1 MSGVTHPNI
10 RVRFAPSPTGFL
22 HIGGARTALFNWL
35 FARRHGGTFILRIE
49 DTDEVRSTEDSV
61 QAILRGLTWLGLDW
75 DEGPSLKSKDDVRG
89 SYGPYYQMQRLDLYK
104 KYADQLLNEGKA
116 YRCYCT
122 PEELEAMRTRAM
134 LAKRPP
140 KYDGRCRT
148 ITEAQRKEKEAAGFK
163 AVVRFKTPVEGA
175 TQFDDIV
182 RGHVVFENALL
193 DDFVLLKASGV
204 PTYQFAVVV
213 DDYLMKITHVIRG
226 DDHLSNTP
234 RQILIME
241 GLGWGDFAKGLKF
254 AHLSMILGPDGTRL
268 SKRHGA
274 TSVEEYERQGFFAEA
289 MMNYLALLGWSTED
303 SQQIFT
309 REDMISKFE
318 LERCGKSPSIFD
330 PTKLLW
336 MNGEYIRHTSPDDFL
351 KRALPFIKEAGL
363 MANEPG
369 GELSPER
376 FAYFKACVGLEQEK
390 AKLLTD
396 VPKLIDFLVK
406 DDYPMDEKS
415 VEKVLKAPGAI
426 GLLMEIRQ
434 RLAEQADFS
443 AAAIE
448 QFCKNF
454 AAEKGVKNGAVYHPV
469 RVATSGRQQGP
480 SLFHYLEVLGKPK
493 VLARIQKTCDALA
506 VR

>member
-1 MSGVTHPNI
+1 MSDTKIPNV

-61 QAILRGLTWLGLDW
+61 QAILRGLSWLGLDW
-75 DEGPSLKSKDDVRG
+75 DEGPSLTSKDEVRG
-89 SYGPYYQMQRLDLYK
+89 TYGPYYQMQRLDLYK
-104 KYADQLLNEGKA
+104 KYSDQLLNEGKA

-140 KYDGRCRT
+140 KYDGRCRNL
-148 ITEAQRKEKEAAGFK
+148 TEAQRKEKEAEGRK
-163 AVVRFKTPVEGA
+163 AVIRFKTPVEGV

-182 RGHVVFENALL
+182 RGHVAFENSLL

-274 TSVEEYERQGFFAEA
+274 TSVEEYDRQGFFHEA

-303 SQQIFT
+303 SQQLFT

-336 MNGEYIRHTSPDDFL
+336 MNGEYIRKTPHDEFL
-351 KRALPFIKEAGL
+351 KRAIPFIKEAGL
-363 MANEPG
+363 IG
-369 GELSPER
+369 GSGELSGDQ
-376 FAYFKACVGLEQEK
+376 FNYFKACVALEQEK

-396 VPKLIDFLVK
+396 VPKLIDFMVK
-406 DDYPMDEKS
+406 DDYPVDEKS

-426 GLLMEIRQ
+426 GLLLEMKPRFASLE
-434 RLAEQADFS
+434 DFT
-443 AAAIE
+443 AAGLE
-448 QFCKNF
+448 KFCKDF
-454 AAEKGVKNGAVYHPV
+454 AAEKGIKNGAVYHPV

-480 SLFHYLEVLGKPK
+480 SLFHYLEVLGKQK
-493 VLARIQKTCDALA
+493 VLDRIQKTCDHLA
-506 VR
+506 IH

>member
-1 MSGVTHPNI
+1 MSNNNV

-75 DEGPSLKSKDDVRG
+75 DEGPSLKSKDEVRG

-104 KYADQLLNEGKA
+104 KYSDQLQNDGKA
-116 YRCYCT
+116 YKCYCT

-140 KYDGRCRT
+140 KYDGRCRNL
-148 ITEAQRKEKEAAGFK
+148 TEAQRKEKEAAGLK
-163 AVVRFKTPVEGA
+163 AVIRFKTPLEGV

-182 RGHVVFENALL
+182 RGHVAFENALL

-274 TSVEEYERQGFFAEA
+274 TSVEEYERTGYFAEA

-303 SQQIFT
+303 SQQLFT

-336 MNGEYIRHTSPDDFL
+336 MNGEYVRKCPPDQFL
-351 KRALPFIKEAGL
+351 KRAMPFIKESGLIEGEPAGAQFDYL
-363 MANEPG
+363 
-369 GELSPER
+369 
-376 FAYFKACVGLEQEK
+376 KACVALEQEK
-390 AKLLTD
+390 VKLLTD

-406 DDYPMDEKS
+406 DEYPMDEKS

-426 GLLMEIRQ
+426 GLLMEINPRFKD
-434 RLAEQADFS
+434 LADFT
-443 AAAIE
+443 AAGTE
-448 QFCKNF
+448 KLCKDF
-454 AAEKGVKNGAVYHPV
+454 AAEKGIKNGAVYHPV

-480 SLFHYLEVLGKPK
+480 SLFHYLEVLGKDK
-493 VLARIQKTCDALA
+493 VVSRIQKTCDAFA